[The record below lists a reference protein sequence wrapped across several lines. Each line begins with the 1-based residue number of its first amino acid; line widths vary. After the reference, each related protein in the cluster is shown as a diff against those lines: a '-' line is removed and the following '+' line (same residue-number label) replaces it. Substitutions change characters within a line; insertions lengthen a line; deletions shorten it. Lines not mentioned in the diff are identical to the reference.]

1 MSGTAP
7 QHERGTPATTGAPRR
22 SLWFNV
28 GSFFGHVGRA
38 IVADPA
44 RPRTASGPAA
54 SRTSSHQEAAAS
66 PIPGTRATL
75 RRTTTEELFIE
86 PLEDRTNQ

>member
-1 MSGTAP
+1 MSGPASHPDRHGAAP
-7 QHERGTPATTGAPRR
+7 QPGVQPPARR

-28 GSFFGHVGRA
+28 GSFFGQVGRA
-38 IVADPA
+38 IVAN
-44 RPRTASGPAA
+44 PRERPAA
-54 SRTSSHQEAAAS
+54 SRTASQQQPAPS

>member
-1 MSGTAP
+1 MSAPSP

-44 RPRTASGPAA
+44 RQRQTPPPAA
-54 SRTSSHQEAAAS
+54 SRTSSHEEPAPS

-86 PLEDRTNQ
+86 PLEHRTNQ